1 MLSKA
6 LQKAHHAVTLDQHS
20 NYEGAMH
27 AYQEACSLLQK
38 VMIRS
43 SGVEDRLKLDAVVS
57 TKVCSTASMIILTE
71 SKSGTPMRLV

>member
-38 VMIRS
+38 VMLRS

-57 TKVCSTASMIILTE
+57 KTAE
-71 SKSGTPMRLV
+71 